1 MPLWKSIIGLYS
13 KEDKIIALE
22 ALDKVAILD
31 KLYVRAINFQEGNN
45 KELL

>member
-22 ALDKVAILD
+22 ALDK
-31 KLYVRAINFQEGNN
+31 
-45 KELL
+45 ELLIND